1 MFLISELAKRVG
13 VSRTTLLY
21 YEKLG
26 VIRGQ
31 RLDNGYRFYTEL
43 DAQRLTLAMQLQA
56 GGLSLKECITC
67 LNGKLDKD
75 ILSERL
81 RLLDEEI
88 VQKQKAR
95 KLLSGLLGES
105 SNRDFHAQLNELA
118 PQAHYEWLLQQGFT
132 EKEAQRIRWL
142 SKDMNTHD
150 QYMQDFLTVFEPLTR
165 WGPGDDSDTLKAISH
180 IPSKASN
187 ILEIGSGKGLST
199 CLLAEQS
206 NAQITAI
213 DNEPIAVKN
222 LAELI
227 ESKGYAEQV
236 TPMCTS
242 MSELPFQ
249 AHSFDAILAESCVYI
264 MGFEEALK
272 QWKTVLKTNG
282 LIIVSD
288 LVWLTS
294 KPNEKCQSF
303 WSTEYPA
310 MTNVDTRLMQ
320 AKKLGFE
327 VLDDFTISAKAWQNY
342 WQPLQARVNA
352 LKASMPESQ
361 AIKDIQRELDI
372 YQSHDGSQFGYH
384 FFVLRRNAL

>member
-26 VIRGQ
+26 VIRGE
-31 RLDNGYRFYTEL
+31 RLDNGYRVYTEL

-56 GGLSLKECITC
+56 GGLSLKECIAC
-67 LNGKLDKD
+67 LNGKIDKGV
-75 ILSERL
+75 LSERL

-88 VQKQKAR
+88 VRKQKAR

-105 SNRDFHAQLNELA
+105 SNRDFHAQLNKLA
-118 PQAHYEWLLQQGFT
+118 PQAHYKWLLQQGFT

-165 WGPGDDSDTLKAISH
+165 WGPGDDNDTLKAISY
-180 IPSKASN
+180 IPESANS

-199 CLLAEQS
+199 CLLAEHS

-213 DNEPIAVKN
+213 DNEPIAVTN

-227 ESKGYAEQV
+227 ESKGYTEQI
-236 TPMCTS
+236 TPMCAS
-242 MSELPFQ
+242 MTELPFK
-249 AHSFDAILAESCVYI
+249 AYSFDAILAESCVYI

-272 QWKTVLKTNG
+272 QWQSVLKADG

-294 KPNEKCQSF
+294 EPNEKYQSF
-303 WSTEYPA
+303 WSAEYPA
-310 MTNVDTRLMQ
+310 MTTVDTRLNQ
-320 AKKLGFE
+320 AKTLGFE
-327 VLDDFTISAKAWQNY
+327 VLEDFTLSSKAWQNY
-342 WQPLQARVNA
+342 SQPLQARINE
-352 LKASMPESQ
+352 LKANMQDSQ

-372 YQSHDGSQFGYH
+372 YQLHDGLQFGYH
-384 FFVLRRNAL
+384 FFVLKRNAL

>member
-26 VIRGQ
+26 VIRGE
-31 RLDNGYRFYTEL
+31 RLDNGYRVYTEL

-56 GGLSLKECITC
+56 GGLSLKECIAC
-67 LNGKLDKD
+67 LNGKIDKG

-118 PQAHYEWLLQQGFT
+118 PQAHYKWLLQQGFT

-180 IPSKASN
+180 IPRKASN

-199 CLLAEQS
+199 CLLAEHS

-213 DNEPIAVKN
+213 DNEPIAVTN

-227 ESKGYAEQV
+227 ESKGYTEQI
-236 TPMCTS
+236 TPMCAS
-242 MSELPFQ
+242 MTELPFK
-249 AHSFDAILAESCVYI
+249 ANSFDAILAESCVYI

-272 QWKTVLKTNG
+272 QWQSVLKADG

-294 KPNEKCQSF
+294 EPNEKYQSF
-303 WSTEYPA
+303 WSAEYPA
-310 MTNVDTRLMQ
+310 MTTVDTRLNQ
-320 AKKLGFE
+320 AKTLGFE
-327 VLDDFTISAKAWQNY
+327 VLEDFTLSSKAWQNY
-342 WQPLQARVNA
+342 SQPLQARINE
-352 LKASMPESQ
+352 LKANMQDSQ

-372 YQSHDGSQFGYH
+372 YQLHDGLQFGYH
-384 FFVLRRNAL
+384 FFVLKRNAL